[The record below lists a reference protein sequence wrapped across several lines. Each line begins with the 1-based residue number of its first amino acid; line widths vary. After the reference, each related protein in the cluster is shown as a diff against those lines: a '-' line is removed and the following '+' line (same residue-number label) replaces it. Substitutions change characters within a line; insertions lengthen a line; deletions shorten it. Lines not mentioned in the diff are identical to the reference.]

1 MNEHPRECLERAAY
15 CTQLA
20 ESENDPKLKAYLLKL
35 AASWTRA
42 AQESVKGT
50 LEEA

>member
-1 MNEHPRECLERAAY
+1 MHSHTRDCLHRAAY

-20 ESENDPKLKAYLLKL
+20 EAESDSEMKTYLLKL

-42 AQESVKGT
+42 AQEAAESS
-50 LEEA
+50 LEKT